1 MEINNFKDNNLS
13 QNMDDKI
20 YLANIS
26 HFLKELSERI
36 EKMQDVLI
44 IDRFEG
50 EYAVCEKSKTK
61 EMIDIKIEDL
71 PEGSKEGTV
80 LKLKNG
86 KYEIDL
92 EEQKKI
98 EDRIKKKM
106 DSLWNN

>member
-61 EMIDIKIEDL
+61 EKIS
-71 PEGSKEGTV
+71 SKCKSKSSGWKT
-80 LKLKNG
+80 
-86 KYEIDL
+86 Y
-92 EEQKKI
+92 
-98 EDRIKKKM
+98 
-106 DSLWNN
+106 

>member
-61 EMIDIKIEDL
+61 
-71 PEGSKEGTV
+71 GSKEGTV

-98 EDRIKKKM
+98 EDRIKQKM

>member
-26 HFLKELSERI
+26 NFLKELSERI

-98 EDRIKKKM
+98 EDRIKQKM

>member
-1 MEINNFKDNNLS
+1 MITTLHIYGEGSIQENAFEGNSEIKN
-13 QNMDDKI
+13 
-20 YLANIS
+20 
-26 HFLKELSERI
+26 
-36 EKMQDVLI
+36 VI

-98 EDRIKKKM
+98 EDRIKQKM